1 MHFYTVNKSRNCVT
15 ETPFQNAKD
24 YKVAEK
30 IAIFTTE
37 SWFFGQ
43 ENDDRQKKNGEK
55 SHELWNVLQ
64 IKIIIIQNAIEQ
76 ECKQNL
82 YNENPIQKKHDGDS

>member
-55 SHELWNVLQ
+55 SHEL
-64 IKIIIIQNAIEQ
+64 
-76 ECKQNL
+76 
-82 YNENPIQKKHDGDS
+82 